1 MAAWKIRQPL
11 QSFFSQCMKLDNPF
25 LSSSL
30 NKICIQPVNRRIFVQ
45 ITIVQFTVLLVP
57 ASVSERPSA
66 SSGLC
71 VESPLHGL
79 EQQLGV
85 LLQQGQS
92 LPTFTCDLLVYLDP
106 VTPRGGLRQRVQLS
120 LDCQEGLG
128 QDAPH
133 FLLIFTGLLS
143 RL

>member
-1 MAAWKIRQPL
+1 
-11 QSFFSQCMKLDNPF
+11 MKLNNPF
-25 LSSSL
+25 PSSSL
-30 NKICIQPVNRRIFVQ
+30 NTICIQPVNLRIFVQ

-57 ASVSERPSA
+57 ASVGAYRRVKEHRSV

-71 VESPLHGL
+71 IESPLHRL

-85 LLQQGQS
+85 LLQQGQG
-92 LPTFTCDLLVYLDP
+92 LPSFTCDLLVYLEP
-106 VTPRGGLRQRVQLS
+106 VTARGGLRQRVQLS

-143 RL
+143 GL